1 MKSKILVIKSIKVLQ
16 QFNQVIIIM
25 GVYNDGKKLVV
36 ITEPKSICINLLIK
50 INKSPEHDI
59 EFIVSRNEPVTEYTT
74 KNNVIYL

>member
-1 MKSKILVIKSIKVLQ
+1 
-16 QFNQVIIIM
+16 M
-25 GVYNDGKKLVV
+25 GVYIDGKKLVV

-74 KNNVIYL
+74 KNKIICL

>member
-16 QFNQVIIIM
+16 QFNQVIIMM
-25 GVYNDGKKLVV
+25 GVYIDGKKLVV

-50 INKSPEHDI
+50 INESPEHDI

-74 KNNVIYL
+74 KNKIIYL